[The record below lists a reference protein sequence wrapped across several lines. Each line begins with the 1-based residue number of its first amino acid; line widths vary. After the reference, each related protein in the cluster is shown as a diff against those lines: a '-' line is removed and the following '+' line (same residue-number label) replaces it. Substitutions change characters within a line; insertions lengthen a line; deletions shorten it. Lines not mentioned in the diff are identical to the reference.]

1 MARTFRYRYVN
12 FGTSFAGDPRTHGP
26 QSGDE
31 TPGTLFANAL
41 AIDVGGTC
49 WGANEPLPIIDHHFE
64 REAQFP
70 SASAAVLHKANQIRQ
85 RFGDQDLVWLVTHK
99 EPDFDAFCSMYLA
112 RWILEDPNAAVDWQ
126 QYGLHPEGWI
136 EVPDGRKIDWFNLD
150 FATVPAEHRW
160 ALQLASYA
168 SMLEARRRISCPPQR
183 ALHSALYAALKRGRD
198 YLSES
203 SGAAEFFDEVKA
215 ILLQQHLNPIFDSV
229 LENSSL
235 FAPEL
240 AMLNREA
247 EAYQR
252 DVRRARQSTVYLPES
267 EAPSP
272 DFFKNRDFAY
282 QQERRA
288 SDLDAEH
295 LLLADTFRIQTDGI
309 YLRDPECLLF
319 KEWARLDLEN
329 SSLGA
334 GFEFTAIAYS
344 GGRPDAPSNKTDYQ
358 FLIDPERANGRHL
371 YTVWSRLQTQEVEA
385 LRAHEQDIV
394 AVGPQSGRGGSHG
407 TATLGSLLADPWIG
421 GQSQFGNAVGTPR
434 RGTLIGPAGVR
445 SDLRDDRVAE
455 AVRTELEGSIYSA
468 VSLVTG
474 PQVAVFDFAGS
485 REGVDIEPQRYD
497 LNSPL
502 EIPAPPESYFRF
514 ASIRLRSDVPIAAP
528 NLAMQIAETLWQ
540 VLYPDVPGATPPDF
554 VGVHMVVSASCVG
567 VWGDRGIA
575 IAQKQD
581 FAAGV
586 SAPDRQASELRAD
599 FAGIVSMARD
609 VDRLSARWARIS
621 NEMSA
626 EGGVTGP
633 AGRLLDTEGLKSIVA
648 TSEELTRRS
657 AQIKHTLTLP
667 DHDLFRRFY
676 DAINIDQL
684 SATLRE
690 LSHSASEH
698 LRQHELA
705 VQAKQMESR
714 ADAVA
719 RVQSK
724 LEWLE
729 VFVVGFLAVGI
740 IDVITRHIDL
750 SNQVEDALVLLGGP
764 LFIGFTAWILKP
776 WRRKKSAQS
785 EGKIDRPAWILIAV
799 AVACVLAWLA
809 GLARL
814 WMK

>member
-1 MARTFRYRYVN
+1 
-12 FGTSFAGDPRTHGP
+12 
-26 QSGDE
+26 
-31 TPGTLFANAL
+31 
-41 AIDVGGTC
+41 
-49 WGANEPLPIIDHHFE
+49 
-64 REAQFP
+64 
-70 SASAAVLHKANQIRQ
+70 
-85 RFGDQDLVWLVTHK
+85 
-99 EPDFDAFCSMYLA
+99 
-112 RWILEDPNAAVDWQ
+112 
-126 QYGLHPEGWI
+126 
-136 EVPDGRKIDWFNLD
+136 
-150 FATVPAEHRW
+150 
-160 ALQLASYA
+160 
-168 SMLEARRRISCPPQR
+168 
-183 ALHSALYAALKRGRD
+183 
-198 YLSES
+198 
-203 SGAAEFFDEVKA
+203 
-215 ILLQQHLNPIFDSV
+215 
-229 LENSSL
+229 
-235 FAPEL
+235 
-240 AMLNREA
+240 
-247 EAYQR
+247 
-252 DVRRARQSTVYLPES
+252 
-267 EAPSP
+267 
-272 DFFKNRDFAY
+272 
-282 QQERRA
+282 
-288 SDLDAEH
+288 
-295 LLLADTFRIQTDGI
+295 
-309 YLRDPECLLF
+309 
-319 KEWARLDLEN
+319 
-329 SSLGA
+329 
-334 GFEFTAIAYS
+334 
-344 GGRPDAPSNKTDYQ
+344 
-358 FLIDPERANGRHL
+358 
-371 YTVWSRLQTQEVEA
+371 
-385 LRAHEQDIV
+385 
-394 AVGPQSGRGGSHG
+394 
-407 TATLGSLLADPWIG
+407 
-421 GQSQFGNAVGTPR
+421 
-434 RGTLIGPAGVR
+434 
-445 SDLRDDRVAE
+445 
-455 AVRTELEGSIYSA
+455 
-468 VSLVTG
+468 
-474 PQVAVFDFAGS
+474 
-485 REGVDIEPQRYD
+485 
-497 LNSPL
+497 
-502 EIPAPPESYFRF
+502 
-514 ASIRLRSDVPIAAP
+514 
-528 NLAMQIAETLWQ
+528 MQIAETLWQ
-540 VLYPDVPGATPPDF
+540 VLYPDLPGATPPDF

-621 NEMSA
+621 TEMSA
-626 EGGVTGP
+626 DGGVTGP

-705 VQAKQMESR
+705 VQASLMESR

-764 LFIGFTAWILKP
+764 LFIGFTAWVLKP

-799 AVACVLAWLA
+799 AVACVIAWLA